1 MRRGLVAFVVF
12 GALACLQPL
21 AYADPPDPTWI
32 AGFWDDADFDAA
44 VVLITSSSGVA
55 EAHSLRALEP
65 HWAPISPPPLTDDR
79 LAPSPAGPQ
88 RQCRAS
94 PGAPA

>member
-32 AGFWDDADFDAA
+32 AGFWDDADFDD
-44 VVLITSSSGVA
+44 VVVRITSTSGVA

-65 HWAPISPPPLTDDR
+65 HWAPISTAPVADDR
-79 LAPSPAGPQ
+79 LAPSPAVPE
-88 RQCRAS
+88 RQSRCPPCA
-94 PGAPA
+94 